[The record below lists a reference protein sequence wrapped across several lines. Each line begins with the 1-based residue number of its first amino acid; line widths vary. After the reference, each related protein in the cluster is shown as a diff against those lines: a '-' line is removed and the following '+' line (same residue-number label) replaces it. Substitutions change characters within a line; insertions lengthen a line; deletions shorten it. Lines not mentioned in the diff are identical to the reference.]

1 MKQTKFINF
10 VDYEILRTYRNRQKT
25 VFVVLS
31 FNVIVSAFI
40 LCCVYSS
47 FSVLQESMSSAGTPC
62 NPHMKTSVSNSLS
75 EDSCGCV
82 FVPQE
87 GEGMPTICDPAL

>member
-1 MKQTKFINF
+1 MNFIGF
-10 VDYEILRTYRNRQKT
+10 RISYIVGKT
-25 VFVVLS
+25 LWCLFC
-31 FNVIVSAFI
+31 NVIERAFI
-40 LCCVYSS
+40 LCCVYCSLCV
-47 FSVLQESMSSAGTPC
+47 SVLQESMSSAGTPC

-87 GEGMPTICDPAL
+87 GEGTPTICDLDL

>member
-1 MKQTKFINF
+1 MNFIGF
-10 VDYEILRTYRNRQKT
+10 RISYIVGDKDSV
-25 VFVVLS
+25 VFDC
-31 FNVIVSAFI
+31 NVIERAFI
-40 LCCVYSS
+40 LCCVYCSLCV
-47 FSVLQESMSSAGTPC
+47 SVLQESMSSAGTPC

-87 GEGMPTICDPAL
+87 GEGMPTICDLDL